1 MVEIGIGSSQGI
13 SRSQMVWWVSVDLVG
28 SWWVLADCIGSLGI
42 LALFGKSRWVL
53 EGLARSGG
61 VS

>member
-1 MVEIGIGSSQGI
+1 
-13 SRSQMVWWVSVDLVG
+13 MVWRVLVDLVG